1 MGKSKTKGGQGRVIP
16 LNDEA
21 YEILLEWHERF
32 SNPQPDHYVFAS
44 ERYGFDGE
52 DGHLLE
58 PSKYGTLI
66 RPGRWAR

>member
-32 SNPQPDHYVFAS
+32 SNQIITFSLLNAMDS
-44 ERYGFDGE
+44 TERMGTYMK
-52 DGHLLE
+52 